1 MQRCKYTDAKTHDL
15 DRHSCTDTHT
25 HKYTQSTDEDIQT
38 QKAQIQ
44 KHTEKIQIHK
54 CRKAQAE
61 STDTEKNTCTW
72 LQKYSYKYLN
82 R

>member
-44 KHTEKIQIHK
+44 KHTEKIQIHRK
-54 CRKAQAE
+54 KAQIRRKIHAHGYRNIA
-61 STDTEKNTCTW
+61 TNT
-72 LQKYSYKYLN
+72 
-82 R
+82 